1 MSAVMLPSGNEDAE
15 LHRLTQE
22 GALPQRRVVCRKL
35 EPFHV
40 SLIIFLGRAWD
51 AVTDPAV
58 GFLVSKSPRRKYGKL
73 VPWIACSMPFGV
85 LCYCM
90 MWSTLSDATPTSLK
104 FLWYLLMYSFFQTC
118 MTCHHVPYS
127 SLTMFLGGTQR
138 DRDSATAYRM
148 GMEVFSTL
156 LGSGI
161 QGQIVGSYHA
171 RMMNSC
177 YVSNETQPNTSTYSL
192 TDSLENIR
200 RAYVFASLVLGSIY
214 CLSCLILIFGVRE
227 EPGPLSPL
235 GKVELP
241 FASCLRMIVGHKPYI
256 QLLCGFLFASL
267 AFQVR
272 DLPWQ
277 EESLGDEMSG
287 QVIQTVNLGPPARN
301 ISMLLSQITQGI
313 FAFFCTHAAGLAGK
327 FQHLVLIMLV
337 SEPQAELPHGGV
349 DPWVTPALEH
359 EQLSLIESC
368 AAVSAHQQG
377 HHPDRDS
384 PLVHSSGHSFPL
396 CSLLAVV
403 FGEIR
408 KENSSVTGPSA
419 DHPSP
424 GSHHPGDAQLPGLRL
439 PGDRGRLQHG
449 CALPFT
455 MVHAA
460 RYGGRLHA
468 EEPQLP
474 QPGGSLLLVLRL
486 LQQVCRWPCHGGID
500 AEFTTS
506 GTVRQ
511 PRINPGLKWV
521 SSSGRTRICC
531 AVRMCCCQGKSSLP
545 VVFCSLS
552 QRPVLHPDP
561 FPLPAG
567 RHGTG
572 RGSCCSPS
580 PATSPELLSPGLG
593 LASLLAGPDR
603 SGQGRSMLSFWERL
617 QCQGGRAHASP
628 RAVLTHT
635 GVWRCHLTLW
645 ESMHKE
651 HRDCF

>member
-22 GALPQRRVVCRKL
+22 GALPQRRVVCRKEKPGLPLCRKVCYAVGGIPYQMTGNALGFFLQIFLLDVVQL

-337 SEPQAELPHGGV
+337 TASLSVPFWQWFLGRFGKKTAASLGLALII
-349 DPWVTPALEH
+349 PALVAITQVMHNFLAFVFLVIVAGCSMAVLYLLPWSMLPDTVDDFMLRNPSCLNLEALFYSFYVFFNKFAGGLAMGVST
-359 EQLSLIESC
+359 LSLHFAGYHAGDCTHNQSVIL
-368 AAVSAHQQG
+368 ALQ
-377 HHPDRDS
+377 
-384 PLVHSSGHSFPL
+384 
-396 CSLLAVV
+396 LLMAPVP
-403 FGEIR
+403 I
-408 KENSSVTGPSA
+408 
-419 DHPSP
+419 
-424 GSHHPGDAQLPGLRL
+424 
-439 PGDRGRLQHG
+439 
-449 CALPFT
+449 
-455 MVHAA
+455 
-460 RYGGRLHA
+460 
-468 EEPQLP
+468 
-474 QPGGSLLLVLRL
+474 SLLLIAIIIFL
-486 LQQVCRWPCHGGID
+486 
-500 AEFTTS
+500 
-506 GTVRQ
+506 
-511 PRINPGLKWV
+511 
-521 SSSGRTRICC
+521 
-531 AVRMCCCQGKSSLP
+531 
-545 VVFCSLS
+545 
-552 QRPVLHPDP
+552 LHPIDEERRKQMRMEME
-561 FPLPAG
+561 AMG
-567 RHGTG
+567 HQVQC
-572 RGSCCSPS
+572 GSR
-580 PATSPELLSPGLG
+580 E
-593 LASLLAGPDR
+593 
-603 SGQGRSMLSFWERL
+603 
-617 QCQGGRAHASP
+617 
-628 RAVLTHT
+628 
-635 GVWRCHLTLW
+635 
-645 ESMHKE
+645 
-651 HRDCF
+651 

>member
-1 MSAVMLPSGNEDAE
+1 MSAVMLPGGNEDAE

-22 GALPQRRVVCRKL
+22 GALPQRRVVCRKEKPGLPLCRKVCYAVGGIPYQMTGNALGFFLQIFLLDVVQL

-177 YVSNETQPNTSTYSL
+177 YVSNETLPNTSTYSL

-227 EPGPLSPL
+227 KPGPLSPL

-287 QVIQTVNLGPPARN
+287 QVIQTLNLGPPARN

-337 SEPQAELPHGGV
+337 TASLSVPFWQWFLGRFGKKTAASLGLV
-349 DPWVTPALEH
+349 LIIPALAAITQVMHNFLALVFLVIVAGCSMAVLYLLPWSMLPDTVDDFMLRNPSCLNLEALFYSFYVFFNKFAGGLAVGVST
-359 EQLSLIESC
+359 LSLQ
-368 AAVSAHQQG
+368 V
-377 HHPDRDS
+377 
-384 PLVHSSGHSFPL
+384 L
-396 CSLLAVV
+396 
-403 FGEIR
+403 
-408 KENSSVTGPSA
+408 T
-419 DHPSP
+419 
-424 GSHHPGDAQLPGLRL
+424 GDAGMSHRGIQICLSNIYWEQEEQKGVGIPQNWASDTRL
-439 PGDRGRLQHG
+439 
-449 CALPFT
+449 
-455 MVHAA
+455 
-460 RYGGRLHA
+460 
-468 EEPQLP
+468 
-474 QPGGSLLLVLRL
+474 
-486 LQQVCRWPCHGGID
+486 
-500 AEFTTS
+500 
-506 GTVRQ
+506 
-511 PRINPGLKWV
+511 
-521 SSSGRTRICC
+521 
-531 AVRMCCCQGKSSLP
+531 
-545 VVFCSLS
+545 
-552 QRPVLHPDP
+552 
-561 FPLPAG
+561 
-567 RHGTG
+567 
-572 RGSCCSPS
+572 
-580 PATSPELLSPGLG
+580 
-593 LASLLAGPDR
+593 
-603 SGQGRSMLSFWERL
+603 
-617 QCQGGRAHASP
+617 
-628 RAVLTHT
+628 
-635 GVWRCHLTLW
+635 
-645 ESMHKE
+645 
-651 HRDCF
+651 

>member
-1 MSAVMLPSGNEDAE
+1 MSAVILPSGNEDAE

-22 GALPQRRVVCRKL
+22 GAIPQRRVVCRKEKPGLPLCRKVCYAVGGIPYQMTGNALGFFLQIFLLDVVQL

-85 LCYCM
+85 VCYCM

-138 DRDSATAYRM
+138 DRDSATAYR
-148 GMEVFSTL
+148 
-156 LGSGI
+156 
-161 QGQIVGSYHA
+161 
-171 RMMNSC
+171 
-177 YVSNETQPNTSTYSL
+177 
-192 TDSLENIR
+192 
-200 RAYVFASLVLGSIY
+200 
-214 CLSCLILIFGVRE
+214 
-227 EPGPLSPL
+227 PLSPL

-241 FASCLRMIVGHKPYI
+241 FASCLRMIMGHKPYT

-287 QVIQTVNLGPPARN
+287 QVIQTVNLGLPARN

-349 DPWVTPALEH
+349 DPWVTPALKH

-377 HHPDRDS
+377 HHQTDTPLWFS
-384 PLVHSSGHSFPL
+384 PQ
-396 CSLLAVV
+396 
-403 FGEIR
+403 
-408 KENSSVTGPSA
+408 VTA
-419 DHPSP
+419 
-424 GSHHPGDAQLPGLRL
+424 
-439 PGDRGRLQHG
+439 
-449 CALPFT
+449 
-455 MVHAA
+455 
-460 RYGGRLHA
+460 
-468 EEPQLP
+468 
-474 QPGGSLLLVLRL
+474 
-486 LQQVCRWPCHGGID
+486 
-500 AEFTTS
+500 
-506 GTVRQ
+506 
-511 PRINPGLKWV
+511 
-521 SSSGRTRICC
+521 
-531 AVRMCCCQGKSSLP
+531 
-545 VVFCSLS
+545 SLS
-552 QRPVLHPDP
+552 IP
-561 FPLPAG
+561 FWQWFLG
-567 RHGTG
+567 RFGKKTAA
-572 RGSCCSPS
+572 S
-580 PATSPELLSPGLG
+580 LG
-593 LASLLAGPDR
+593 LALIIPALVAITQVRHNFLAFVFLVIVAGCSMAVLYLLPW
-603 SGQGRSMLSFWERL
+603 SMLPDTVDDFMLRNPSCLNLEALFYSFYVFFNKFAGGLAVGVSTLSL
-617 QCQGGRAHASP
+617 Q
-628 RAVLTHT
+628 VLTGDAGMSHRGIQICLSNIYWEQEEQK
-635 GVWRCHLTLW
+635 GVGIPQNWAFDTRLYRRVTDMPTCLSVVAQW
-645 ESMHKE
+645 GWGKE
-651 HRDCF
+651 NRSPL